1 MRWVVLLAACL
12 AGCKSGDTT
21 KLPATKAELGEQ
33 LFNDLRMSEPEG
45 QACADCHDA
54 KMAFSDPEDD
64 RTSAGVI
71 RERFSARNS
80 QTAMYAMFAPPL
92 HKDNQTG
99 EMVGGLFWDGR
110 ANTLEEQAGI
120 PLLNPLEMNNPDK
133 ATVVNKAKKHYGRAF
148 DKLYGKGS
156 LDDVE
161 QGFQRVGHALAEFQ
175 RTPTFAPFSSKYD
188 RYLAGTAQLTKGES
202 NGLAIFEDPAR
213 GNCAGCHPNRP
224 GPDDK
229 PPLFTNFGYA
239 NLGIPRFHDSPF
251 LIQPKE
257 FNPDGAAF
265 IDRGLATTTNDPA
278 HEGMFRTPTLRN
290 VTRTGP
296 YGHNGY
302 FRRLDEMIEMITG
315 SCMRPGSCKLAEPEV
330 AANAQ
335 RVRSGRSLTRHE
347 IMDLIAFLRT
357 LEDT

>member
-1 MRWVVLLAACL
+1 MRWVVLCAAVVV
-12 AGCKSGDTT
+12 GCKSGDTP
-21 KLPATKAELGEQ
+21 KLPANKAELGEQ

-71 RERFSARNS
+71 RDRFAARNS
-80 QTAMYAMFAPPL
+80 QTAMYSAFTPPL
-92 HKDNQTG
+92 HKAANGQ
-99 EMVGGLFWDGR
+99 MVGGLFWDGR

-133 ATVVNKAKKHYGRAF
+133 ATVVAKVKKHYGRAF

-161 QGFQRVGHALAEFQ
+161 QGFTRIGNAIAEFE
-175 RTPTFAPFSSKYD
+175 RTTTFQPFSSKYD
-188 RYLAGTAQLTKGES
+188 LFLAGKAELTKGEA

-224 GPDDK
+224 GPDGK
-229 PPLFTNFGYA
+229 PPLFTTFAYA

-257 FNPDGAAF
+257 LNPDGANF
-265 IDRGLATTTNDPA
+265 IDRGLAKITNDPA

-290 VTRTGP
+290 VTKTGP

-315 SCMRPGSCKLAEPEV
+315 SCMRPGACKLAEPEV
-330 AANAQ
+330 AANAK
-335 RVRSGRSLTRHE
+335 RVLSGRALTRQE